1 VAIGIISSDKV
12 VFGLAVGIPVLI
24 VGLVVVWAKPRR
36 RSALWALIS
45 LAAIAGTAVGAWAA
59 FQGSAPT
66 TPVSTVAA
74 PPPAPPPPQPSPSPS
89 APPSSPSAA
98 PSSPSPQP
106 SAPCSPSGTQLSIA
120 AQGIAFSTDCLAAPA
135 DTAITIAFDNE
146 DAGVPH
152 NIHIYSED
160 PTKNPDAES
169 LFSGDLVTG
178 PDTTTYQ
185 VNALPAGTYF
195 FHCDVHPTQMFGT
208 FVSG

>member
-24 VGLVVVWAKPRR
+24 AGLIVVWAKPRR

-45 LAAIAGTAVGAWAA
+45 LAAVAGTALGAWAA
-59 FQGSAPT
+59 FQGSTPT
-66 TPVSTVAA
+66 SPVSAVATPPSA
-74 PPPAPPPPQPSPSPS
+74 PAPPQPSESTSVTPPSPS
-89 APPSSPSAA
+89 AQPSAA
-98 PSSPSPQP
+98 C
-106 SAPCSPSGTQLSIA
+106 SASGPQLSIA

-135 DTAITIAFDNE
+135 DTAFTIAFDNE

-152 NIHIYSED
+152 NVHIYSED

-178 PDTTTYQ
+178 PDTVTYQ